1 MSRVEGD
8 RSDNLEQAVACGWKA
23 LHGIFRDDNVELW
36 AATHSNLADAY
47 LARVEVRFPSRMHT
61 WPFVEGVKE

>member
-1 MSRVEGD
+1 MEGD

-47 LARVEVRFPSRMHT
+47 LARIEVCAFP
-61 WPFVEGVKE
+61 

>member
-1 MSRVEGD
+1 MRGRAHQLLGEIYMSRMEGD

-47 LARVEVRFPSRMHT
+47 LARIEVCAFP
-61 WPFVEGVKE
+61 

>member
-1 MSRVEGD
+1 
-8 RSDNLEQAVACGWKA
+8 

-47 LARVEVRFPSRMHT
+47 LARIEVCAFP
-61 WPFVEGVKE
+61 